1 MEQKEQNNQSLNT
14 LDSLL
19 PGQDAIITH
28 VGGEGA
34 LRQHFL
40 DMGVI
45 MGAKIRFVKSAP
57 LGDPLE
63 YLIHGYKL
71 TLRREDAQKISIEL
85 YDPEQD
91 THTSSFSPKNIEL
104 VDRHPGIGEA
114 THVKPRKKGRALGK
128 DAKLTLA
135 LAGNQN
141 CGKTTLFNQLT
152 GANQR
157 VGNFPGVTV
166 DRKEG
171 VVRGRKNVE
180 VVDLPGI
187 YSMSPYSK
195 EEVVSREYILQEK
208 PSCIINIV
216 DVTNIERNLY
226 LTMQLME
233 LDVPMV
239 IALNMMDELQNN
251 NGVIHINELESIL
264 GVPVVPISAIHNEG
278 VSELIDHALRV
289 ARDNLHPGRLDFC
302 NPEGIQAAIHRC
314 LHSIMHL
321 IEGHAEKSSIP
332 VRFAATKI
340 AEGESGMLES
350 LDITDHEKQAIEHI
364 VNEMEESRG
373 LDRAAAIADMRFS
386 FIGDV
391 VSRTVE
397 KPDDT
402 SEQTRSNLI
411 DRVLTGRFT
420 AIPVFILIMIVMFY
434 LTFDLIG
441 GQLQDL
447 IGLGI
452 ELFSG
457 FVEESM
463 ETAGISEA
471 VISFVIDG
479 VIAGVGVVLTFFP
492 IIVLMFLFLS
502 FLQDTGYM
510 ARVAFFMDRAL
521 RRIGLSGRSIVPLIM
536 GFGCS
541 VPAVMATRTLPSER
555 DRKITI
561 LLTPFMS
568 CLTKLMIYGFIA
580 EVFFPDHA
588 ALVVI
593 SLYLL
598 GIVVGLIVGVVT
610 NRIFLKGEAVPFVME
625 LPNYR
630 MPSLRSTL
638 QLMWDKSKDFIT
650 RAFSVIVIATLIV
663 WFLQSFSFS
672 LDFVEEANDSI
683 LAQIAGAVSPVFA
696 PLGFGDWRFVVA
708 LIVGFMAKELVV
720 STLSVSFSTSAALA
734 AAISP
739 AAAVSFLVFCLLYTP
754 CVAAIAAIKR
764 ELNGKW
770 ALGIVVMQ
778 CLVAWVV
785 AFAAFHIAHACGLG

>member
-1 MEQKEQNNQSLNT
+1 MLTETQSNLSLRT
-14 LDSLL
+14 LDTLL
-19 PGQDAIITH
+19 PEQEAIITH

-40 DMGVI
+40 DMGII

-63 YLIHGYKL
+63 FVIHGYNL
-71 TLRREDAQKISIEL
+71 TLRQEDAQKITIEL
-85 YDPEQD
+85 YDKKQD
-91 THTSSFSPKNIEL
+91 SHTSAFKPQDIKL
-104 VDRHPGIGEA
+104 VDRHPGIGEEMY
-114 THVKPRKKGRALGK
+114 VKPRKKGN
-128 DAKLTLA
+128 KLSNDEKLVLA

-152 GANQR
+152 GSNQR

-171 VVRGRKNVE
+171 SVRGRKNVD

-195 EEVVSREYILQEK
+195 EEVVSREFILNEK
-208 PSCIINIV
+208 PSCIINII
-216 DVTNIERNLY
+216 DVTNIERNMY
-226 LTMQLME
+226 LTIQLME

-251 NGVIHINELESIL
+251 KGIIHINELESIL
-264 GVPVVPISAIHNEG
+264 GVPVVPISAINNEG

-289 ARDNLHPGRLDFC
+289 ARNGLHPGRLDFC
-302 NPEGIQAAIHRC
+302 NPEGKQEAIHRC

-321 IEGHAEKSSIP
+321 IEGHAKNTNMP

-340 AEGESGMLES
+340 AEGEEGMLKTLRLSDNEE
-350 LDITDHEKQAIEHI
+350 HAIEHI
-364 VNEMEESRG
+364 VKEMEGSRG
-373 LDRAAAIADMRFS
+373 IDRAAAIADMRFS

-397 KPDDT
+397 KPTDMT
-402 SEQTRSNLI
+402 EQKRSNVI

-441 GQLQDL
+441 GNLQSL
-447 IGLGI
+447 IGQGVAF
-452 ELFSG
+452 FSE
-457 FVEESM
+457 FVKDTM
-463 ETAGISEA
+463 INADISNA
-471 VISFVIDG
+471 VVSFVIDG
-479 VIAGVGVVLTFFP
+479 VISGVGVVLTFFP

-555 DRKITI
+555 DRKVTI

-580 EVFFPDHA
+580 EVFFPEYA

-593 SLYLL
+593 CLYLL
-598 GIVVGLIVGVVT
+598 GILVGLVIGIVT

-650 RAFSVIVIATLIV
+650 RAFSVIVIATIIV

-672 LDFVEEANDSI
+672 LDFVEEPDNSI
-683 LAQIAGAVSPVFA
+683 LAHIAGMISPLFA
-696 PLGFGDWRFVVA
+696 PLGFDDWRFVVA
-708 LIVGFMAKELVV
+708 LISGFMAKELVV
-720 STLSVSFSTSAALA
+720 STITVSFSTFAALA
-734 AAISP
+734 AALSP
-739 AAAVSFLVFCLLYTP
+739 AAAISFLVFCLLYTP

-770 ALGIVVMQ
+770 AFGIVLIQ
-778 CLVAWVV
+778 CGVAWIVS
-785 AFAAFHIAHACGLG
+785 FAAFHIAHMCGLG